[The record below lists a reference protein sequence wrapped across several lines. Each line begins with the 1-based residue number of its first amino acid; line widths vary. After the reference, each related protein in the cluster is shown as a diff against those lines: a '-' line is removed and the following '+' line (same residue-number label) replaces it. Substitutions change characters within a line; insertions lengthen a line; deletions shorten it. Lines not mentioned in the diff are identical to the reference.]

1 LPTCLSKRNEQD
13 DMVKFIYKKWFFII
27 LILILVYFL
36 ISLFNFKEKILSL
49 QKHTITLNSN
59 IVILTGGSNRIK
71 DGLKIINNVDIFTKA
86 NLKILISGTGK
97 GFTKKSLK
105 EMLTLNINLKLLE
118 CCIELESISKDTYSN
133 ASETYKW
140 VKVNNINKFILI
152 TSNYH
157 MPRAILEFK
166 NKMPNLEIFIYP
178 ITPKNHDITNW
189 LNSSETFSLIFIEYS
204 KLLIASL
211 RIKILNI

>member
-1 LPTCLSKRNEQD
+1 MKVN
-13 DMVKFIYKKWFFII
+13 MVKFINKSSFFII
-27 LILILVYFL
+27 LILFISFFL
-36 ISLFNFKEKILSL
+36 IGLFNFQEKILSL
-49 QKHTITLNSN
+49 EKNRNIVNSN

-71 DGLKIINNVDIFTKA
+71 EGLKIVNDMNKLTKT
-86 NLKILISGTGK
+86 NFKILISGTGK
-97 GFTKKSLK
+97 GFTKATLK
-105 EMLTLNINLKLLE
+105 KILTSDFNLKLVE

-140 VKVNNINKFILI
+140 TKKNDINDIILI

-166 NKMPNLEIFIYP
+166 NRMPNQQIFTYP
-178 ITPKNHDITNW
+178 ITPKNHDIEHW
-189 LNSSETFSLIFIEYS
+189 LNSSDTFSLIFFEYS

-211 RIKILNI
+211 RLKIMDI

>member
-1 LPTCLSKRNEQD
+1 MNVN
-13 DMVKFIYKKWFFII
+13 MVKFINKSSFFII
-27 LILILVYFL
+27 LILF
-36 ISLFNFKEKILSL
+36 ISCFFVGLFNFQEKILSL
-49 QKHTITLNSN
+49 EKNRNIVNSN

-71 DGLKIINNVDIFTKA
+71 EGLKIVSNINKLTKTDF
-86 NLKILISGTGK
+86 KILISGTGK
-97 GFTKKSLK
+97 GFTKATLK
-105 EMLTLNINLKLLE
+105 KILTSDFNLKLVE

-140 VKVNNINKFILI
+140 TKKNDINNIILI

-166 NKMPNLEIFIYP
+166 NRMPNQQIFTYP
-178 ITPKNHDITNW
+178 ITPKNHDIKNW
-189 LNSSETFSLIFIEYS
+189 LYSSDTFSLIFFEYS

-211 RIKILNI
+211 RLKIMNI

>member
-1 LPTCLSKRNEQD
+1 MNVN
-13 DMVKFIYKKWFFII
+13 MVKFINKSSFFII
-27 LILILVYFL
+27 LILFISYFFVG
-36 ISLFNFKEKILSL
+36 LFNFKEKILSL
-49 QKHTITLNSN
+49 EKSKNITSSN

-71 DGLKIINNVDIFTKA
+71 EGLKIVNDINKLTKTDF
-86 NLKILISGTGK
+86 KILISGTGK
-97 GFTKKSLK
+97 GFTKTTLK
-105 EMLTLNINLKLLE
+105 KILSSDFNLKLVE

-140 VKVNNINKFILI
+140 AKKNNINNIILI

-166 NKMPNLEIFIYP
+166 NRMPNQQFFTYP
-178 ITPKNHDITNW
+178 ITPKNHDVKNW
-189 LNSSETFSLIFIEYS
+189 LYSSDTFSLIFFEYS

-211 RIKILNI
+211 RLKIMNI

>member
-1 LPTCLSKRNEQD
+1 MNVN
-13 DMVKFIYKKWFFII
+13 MVKFINKSSFFII
-27 LILILVYFL
+27 LILFISYFFVG
-36 ISLFNFKEKILSL
+36 LFNFQEKILSL
-49 QKHTITLNSN
+49 EKSRNIVNSN

-71 DGLKIINNVDIFTKA
+71 EGLKIVNDINKLTKTDF
-86 NLKILISGTGK
+86 KILISGTGK
-97 GFTKKSLK
+97 GFTKATLK
-105 EMLTLNINLKLLE
+105 KILTSDFNLKLVE

-140 VKVNNINKFILI
+140 TKKNDIDNIILI

-166 NKMPNLEIFIYP
+166 NKMPNLQIFTYSIS
-178 ITPKNHDITNW
+178 PKNHNITNW
-189 LNSSETFSLIFIEYS
+189 LKSSETFSLVFIEYS

-211 RIKILNI
+211 RIKFFNT